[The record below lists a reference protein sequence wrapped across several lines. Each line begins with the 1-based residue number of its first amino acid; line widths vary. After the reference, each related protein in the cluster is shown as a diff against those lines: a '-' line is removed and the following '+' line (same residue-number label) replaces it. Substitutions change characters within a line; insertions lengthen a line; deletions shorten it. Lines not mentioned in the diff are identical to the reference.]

1 MRLAP
6 PCCWAAAGARP
17 PTPAKAHFS
26 FLFFKK
32 RILSEYRDCGDPKN
46 FTRTPSHNTIT
57 TLGTELARTGTN
69 QVPWST
75 WSAVAGQ
82 GGTKK
87 EFYEQ
92 KRISRLKGLARF
104 ASPLGLAGVE
114 IALPGASEPQA
125 PSIRGERPAGCL
137 GGGHPTAACCAFW
150 PNRKAMQ
157 RHSHGACLR
166 RLRSTQSGGRCSL
179 PACPWC
185 C

>member
-1 MRLAP
+1 MCVLGRASVLGTEMRLAP

-92 KRISRLKGLARF
+92 KRISPLKGLARF
-104 ASPLGLAGVE
+104 ASPL
-114 IALPGASEPQA
+114 ALRAWRSPCPARVSPRHLASEESVRLAASEAATRQQHA
-125 PSIRGERPAGCL
+125 ARFGRIARQCNGTL
-137 GGGHPTAACCAFW
+137 TGHA
-150 PNRKAMQ
+150 
-157 RHSHGACLR
+157 
-166 RLRSTQSGGRCSL
+166 
-179 PACPWC
+179 
-185 C
+185 